1 MTNITQWITGI
12 IDGPGGLHD
21 FERCEFAS
29 PTVPRD
35 EAVAAWVI
43 RCLAN
48 VRCEDSDGV
57 LAEIQR
63 HRAVTAV
70 EEAGG

>member
-1 MTNITQWITGI
+1 MADITISEWITGI

-21 FERCEFAS
+21 YERCELAS

-48 VRCEDSDGV
+48 PRCEDSDGI
-57 LAEIQR
+57 LAAIQEQR
-63 HRAVTAV
+63 EKCTKKSA
-70 EEAGG
+70 